1 MSQHSGF
8 HYSQLPHS
16 DSSTDALDLLWFDD
30 SDHPFAPSELPPDK
44 QFRDADCI
52 SMRSSSSD
60 PNALVVGI
68 QAGSNEN
75 LDGHRHLDL
84 GSFVLD
90 ALGERWIL
98 DLGTE
103 PEIGR
108 RQAWEYYRVRAEG
121 HNLPILNPNEG
132 PDQKLDARAPIN
144 LLESTPTRATAVVD
158 LADAYAGHVSK
169 ATRTFEMV
177 DRQFVT
183 LADEIEE
190 GWPIVD
196 FWWFLHTAAEIE
208 IDDLLTTATL
218 TQNGKK
224 LIVAIERGPSRADL
238 EIRDAV
244 PLEDSPH
251 PEQCENPG
259 VRKLAIHLSNITQ
272 FKVEVSFTP
281 AGEG

>member
-1 MSQHSGF
+1 MPQHSGF
-8 HYSQLPHS
+8 HHSGLPHA
-16 DSSTDALDLLWFDD
+16 DCNTNALDLLWFDD
-30 SDHPFAPSELPPDK
+30 SDQPFAPSELPSDK
-44 QFRDADCI
+44 QLRNADCI
-52 SMRSSSSD
+52 SIRSSSSD
-60 PNALVVGI
+60 PDALAVGI

-75 LDGHRHLDL
+75 SGEHRHLDL

-98 DLGTE
+98 DVGTE
-103 PEIGR
+103 PEIGQ

-121 HNLPILNPNEG
+121 HNLPTLNPNEG
-132 PDQKLDARAPIN
+132 PDQKLDARAPID
-144 LLESTPTRATAVVD
+144 LFESTPTRATAVVD

-177 DRQFVT
+177 DRQLVT

-190 GWPIVD
+190 GWPIVN

-224 LIVAIERGPSRADL
+224 LIVAIERGPSRADF

-251 PEQCENPG
+251 PEQSDNPG

-281 AGEG
+281 VCEG